1 MQGWGEGLTLKDHIG
16 FLIKEPPV
24 STMSEWC
31 VSSRITDRKLEKA
44 FCLLIYK
51 EPHKASR
58 NGHLIHFPVT

>member
-31 VSSRITDRKLEKA
+31 FKQDYRQKTRES
-44 FCLLIYK
+44 FLLAY
-51 EPHKASR
+51 
-58 NGHLIHFPVT
+58 L